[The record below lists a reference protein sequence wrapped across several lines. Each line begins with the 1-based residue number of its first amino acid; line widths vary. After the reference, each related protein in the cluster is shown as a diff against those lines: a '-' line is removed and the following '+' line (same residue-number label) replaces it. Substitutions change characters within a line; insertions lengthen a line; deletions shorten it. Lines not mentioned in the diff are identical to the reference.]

1 MKRKLSQATEELIE
15 LLYSRAGFWNSFVH
29 AETPEE
35 IIRKILQA
43 GEPEAI
49 PDLLPVLIT
58 GDKRSIKAS
67 AEASHGL
74 LRQLKPIDFVS
85 FDQFVRQG
93 YSDWRPR
100 REPWYTMKPRDVSH
114 IAGIGEEC
122 VSILGIASF
131 HASGYVRE
139 EATRELGRIET
150 GAELPFLLI
159 RANDWVDAVR
169 SLARSLLLTRIRSDY
184 LPHLLMWLP
193 LALRLGNARRD
204 DHSTIIQAIRT
215 VFCSPEARKTL
226 EAGFDSQDKVAR
238 RFCFDVALNWDV
250 AYLKAVIK
258 RALHTQDLHIRRAA
272 VTRLRAILPHNELN
286 EFLVVARRDSSAT
299 VRREALNIYLEKF
312 GEQAEQ
318 ELQSALLD
326 SNISIREKAQQFF
339 GKEGT
344 VNVRGYYMQSL
355 SANESHKLTAAIA
368 GLGETGLAIDSRLVE
383 VFFAN
388 SSARIRAAAL
398 RAVAKLSPDADVDQ
412 FVVAL
417 DDPSARVGREG
428 ALALSKK
435 ANLVGGL
442 RLWEVYVRTS
452 HLHSKRF
459 VLYLL
464 ARINKWD
471 SVTYLIQSLSD
482 QDERLVELSKRYITR
497 WFARYNKSF
506 VAPSAGQLK
515 TLRDVLGERSLL
527 VSSETQRK
535 LESIVKSFGG

>member
-1 MKRKLSQATEELIE
+1 L
-15 LLYSRAGFWNSFVH
+15 H
-29 AETPEE
+29 
-35 IIRKILQA
+35 A

-67 AEASHGL
+67 AEAIHGL
-74 LRQLKPIDFVS
+74 LRQLKPMDFVS

-100 REPWYTMKPRDVSH
+100 RESWYTMKPRDVSH
-114 IAGIGEEC
+114 IADIGEES

-139 EATRELGRIET
+139 EAARALGRIET
-150 GAELPFLLI
+150 GAELPFLII
-159 RANDWVDAVR
+159 RANDWVDSVR
-169 SLARSLLLTRIRSDY
+169 SLARSLLLARIRSDY
-184 LPHLLMWLP
+184 LPHILMWLP
-193 LALRLGNARRD
+193 LALRLGNTRRD
-204 DHSTIIQAIRT
+204 DHSTIIQAIRK
-215 VFCSPEARKTL
+215 VFETPEARKTL
-226 EAGFDSQDKVAR
+226 EAGFESPDKFAR
-238 RFCFDVALNWDV
+238 RFCFEIALNSDVADLQ
-250 AYLKAVIK
+250 ALLK
-258 RALHTQDLHIRRAA
+258 RAFHTQDLQIRRAA

-299 VRREALNIYLEKF
+299 VRGEALNIYLEKF
-312 GEQAEQ
+312 REQAEQ
-318 ELQSALLD
+318 EFQSALLD
-326 SNISIREKAQQFF
+326 SNISIRERAQQFF
-339 GKEGT
+339 EKKSAFDI
-344 VNVRGYYMQSL
+344 RGYYTKYL
-355 SANESHKLTAAIA
+355 NVDERRKLAATIA

-383 VFFAN
+383 SFFTN
-388 SSARIRAAAL
+388 YSPRVRTAAL
-398 RAVAKLSPDADVDQ
+398 HAVAKLNRDAYIDQ
-412 FVVAL
+412 FVFAL
-417 DDPSARVGREG
+417 EDPSARVGREG

-442 RLWEVYVRTS
+442 RLWEVYVRTR

-482 QDERLVELSKRYITR
+482 QDERLVELSTRYITR
-497 WFARYNKSF
+497 WFARYNRSF

-515 TLRDVLGERSLL
+515 RLRDILGELSLL
-527 VSSETQRK
+527 VSSETQHK
-535 LESIVKSFGG
+535 LESILKSFGG